1 MDVPVES
8 VMVWGALAIS
18 AALGLSAQV
27 QLWFTRRALA
37 DVRRSNVLEISALR
51 QRIERDR
58 HTIDSDIASYLNLS
72 REEFSDLRGR
82 FEKFKEQVEGD
93 LDDMS
98 ADMDVIENSVANCV
112 RASRASPFSSLNVQF
127 LNDGLDDVRARLGAL
142 ELAAQKARLAAQGAG
157 DDQRPLWLVQRER
170 KLSELVP
177 KKEETAAA
185 PAPAQPASAKPEEA
199 ATPQPRQRASFADFL
214 TPSDT
219 VVNADTPA
227 PAVEPEPEP
236 LPWPGSLSRIAAF

>member
-8 VMVWGALAIS
+8 VVVWGALAVS

-37 DVRRSNVLEISALR
+37 DVRRSHVAETSALR
-51 QRIERDR
+51 HRLERDR
-58 HTIDSDIASYLNLS
+58 NTIDSDIASYLNLS
-72 REEFSDLRGR
+72 REELSDIRGR

-93 LDDMS
+93 LDDIS
-98 ADMDVIENSVANCV
+98 ADMDVIETSVANCV

-157 DDQRPLWLVQRER
+157 DESRPLWLVQRER
-170 KLSELVP
+170 KLSELAP
-177 KKEETAAA
+177 KQEENPAPQVTPQPEIAKQEETPAA
-185 PAPAQPASAKPEEA
+185 P
-199 ATPQPRQRASFADFL
+199 PRQRASFADFL
-214 TPSDT
+214 APSDT
-219 VVNADTPA
+219 VVNGDTQA
-227 PAVEPEPEP
+227 PSDAEP